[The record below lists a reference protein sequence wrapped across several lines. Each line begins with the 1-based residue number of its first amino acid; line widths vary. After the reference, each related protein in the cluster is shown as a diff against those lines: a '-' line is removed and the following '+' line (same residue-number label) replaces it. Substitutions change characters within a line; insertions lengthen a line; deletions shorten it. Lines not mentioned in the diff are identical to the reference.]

1 MNQGWEDRAK
11 IWKMVAMKILAKKSA
26 GTRAYT
32 WSVLVAGKGFLGQRK
47 ENLAFKYG
55 NLKVCGFL
63 YIRIAIDLW
72 LLCVSFYKKNN
83 LF

>member
-1 MNQGWEDRAK
+1 
-11 IWKMVAMKILAKKSA
+11 MVAMKILAKKSA
-26 GTRAYT
+26 GTRVYK

-55 NLKVCGFL
+55 NLKARAFL

-72 LLCVSFYKKNN
+72 LLCV
-83 LF
+83 LFFLIFLLIGG

>member
-1 MNQGWEDRAK
+1 
-11 IWKMVAMKILAKKSA
+11 MKLLAKKSA
-26 GTRAYT
+26 GTRAYK

-55 NLKVCGFL
+55 NLKARAFL

-72 LLCVSFYKKNN
+72 LLCV
-83 LF
+83 LFFFNIYFNWRLITIL